1 MNDNNNWGD
10 RGVTRLTGVT
20 GQKEGKVE
28 REKEEKEETVDL
40 KTQTNEGIVA
50 LCRLAQGQLLGY
62 P

>member
-1 MNDNNNWGD
+1 M
-10 RGVTRLTGVT
+10 TR
-20 GQKEGKVE
+20 QKEEKKE

>member
-20 GQKEGKVE
+20 GQKEEKVE

-40 KTQTNEGIVA
+40 KTQTNEGNVA